1 LEILDFL
8 LSTSPLPDHE
18 NKARYVRALVLREKG
33 DLAGSEA
40 ALRELIAKAPKY
52 EASYGALAE
61 ILSRSGRVDEAREFY
76 LNALSLIDAA
86 LPTAVAAL
94 EERRDTPMTYS
105 TYAEMRDLVERLTR
119 EKDVVLRGLE
129 ALGAHT
135 P

>member
-1 LEILDFL
+1 
-8 LSTSPLPDHE
+8 
-18 NKARYVRALVLREKG
+18 
-33 DLAGSEA
+33 
-40 ALRELIAKAPKY
+40 
-52 EASYGALAE
+52 LAE